1 MAASHSPSDQED
13 SMKVQIRHA
22 IAAPVLVGAAAMTLA
37 VPAATASTP
46 QPATASVT
54 GSAQVRLT
62 YWPDQDVRTF
72 TFDARATPYSRPLPG
87 ADGGLP
93 TDAKGTV
100 KISHWVA
107 RDDVTVRME
116 GRVDCLVTSP
126 GVATLTAVITRADAP
141 IADRVGQRLGFSVYD
156 GRDRRGEARVGF
168 SWSVVNGD
176 QNEAG
181 EWGPGRAGTC
191 MAPAP
196 YAPVTKGGYTV
207 RHADLPPE
215 PAAR

>member
-1 MAASHSPSDQED
+1 
-13 SMKVQIRHA
+13 MKVQIRHA
-22 IAAPVLVGAAAMTLA
+22 IAVPVLAGAAAMTLT
-37 VPAATASTP
+37 VPTATASTP

-62 YWPDQDVRTF
+62 YWPDDDVRTF
-72 TFDARATPYSRPLPG
+72 TFDARATPYSSPKPG
-87 ADGGLP
+87 APAGLP

-107 RDDVTVRME
+107 DENVAVRME

-126 GVATLTAVITRADAP
+126 GVATLTAVVTKADEP
-141 IADRVGQRLGFSVYD
+141 VADQIGTRLGLSVYD
-156 GRDRRGEARVGF
+156 GRGGRDKARVGF
-168 SWSVVNGD
+168 SWSVVNAD
-176 QNEAG
+176 QNKAG

-207 RHADLPPE
+207 RHVDLPPE